1 MATFHSIFTSCGRAI
16 LLAAACVVVPLTA
29 SEPIAGTAVAER
41 ERSRRNTA
49 IEEARELLRKGDEV
63 YQAGRYAEAL
73 EAYAGARD
81 LLPDARISAE
91 LRAAAT
97 QRYVQ
102 ASIEHARVLSRNGDV
117 AGAKA
122 AVDKVLR
129 DDVAPNDAQAL
140 ALRAQL
146 DDPIRTNPALTAGH
160 AKNVDA
166 VRRLLYTAGG
176 AYDLGKFD
184 EARTHYEEVLRIDP
198 SNTAARRGME
208 KVAATKS
215 NYHKAAYDHTRAEML
230 SQVGAA
236 WELQVPAP
244 ELGAGPADPGA
255 AAADTGKVTVA
266 AKLDRIIIPKVAFDQ
281 ISLEEAVDYLRSTTR
296 TVDLGGTDSE
306 YVNFTVN
313 LGQPDSEIAKRI
325 RALTSFTTDE
335 FSVIIAPAGFT
346 SDELMTRSYRVPPDF
361 ITSLSSGA
369 KTPEASADP
378 FATSTA
384 KEGLLTKR
392 LSAQEAL
399 TQQGVLFP
407 EGASATYSASTN
419 ILRVVNTATNQDFI
433 SQAVEAMTKT
443 EPVLVSVRVTMIKT
457 QQTNLKE
464 LGFDWLVSP
473 FAVNGANSMFASGGT
488 VGNTTGRTGAD
499 FISPVDGTPISGV
512 PTIPAVPVNSGVVT
526 NGLRSGSH
534 ATNSSS
540 LDEMINNPYR
550 DVQRSSVA
558 PGILAVTGLFSDS
571 QVQMVMRGLDQKKGV
586 DIMAQPSTV
595 TRSGQSS
602 KIEIIREFIYPTE
615 YEPPQIPQSV
625 GLRTGGGFPITPSS
639 PTAFE
644 TKNVGITLE
653 VLPVADANKRF
664 VDITLNPSLS
674 DFDGFVN
681 YGSPI
686 NSIVTSPLGGS
697 RTEELTQNTILMPIF
712 SVQRLSTQLSVTD
725 GSTIALGGLMSERIQ
740 NVQDKVPIIG
750 NIPVLGRLPNNR
762 SPPPSSSWSTS
773 NSLIPPDVPIGIVDL
788 FLTSPF
794 LEIPLTCLP
803 PVSRKNIPSTK

>member
-1 MATFHSIFTSCGRAI
+1 MATFNSIFTSCGRAT
-16 LLAAACVVVPLTA
+16 LLAAVCVVVPLTA
-29 SEPIAGTAVAER
+29 SEPIAGTAVAES
-41 ERSRRNTA
+41 ERSRRTAA

-117 AGAKA
+117 AGAKS

-140 ALRAQL
+140 TFRAQL

-160 AKNVDA
+160 AKNIDA
-166 VRRLLYTAGG
+166 VRRLLYTADG

-184 EARTHYEEVLRIDP
+184 EAKTSYEAVLRIDP

-208 KVAATKS
+208 KAVASKS
-215 NYHKAAYDHTRAEML
+215 NYQKAAYDHTRAEML
-230 SQVGAA
+230 SQVDAA
-236 WELQVPAP
+236 WEIQVPAP
-244 ELGAGPADPGA
+244 ELGVGPADPGA
-255 AAADTGKVTVA
+255 AATDIGKVTVA
-266 AKLDRIIIPKVAFDQ
+266 AKLDRIIIPKVSFDQ
-281 ISLEEAVDYLRSTTR
+281 ITLEEAVDYLRLTTR
-296 TVDLGGTDSE
+296 TVDLGGTDPE

-313 LGQPDSEIAKRI
+313 LGSPDSEIAKRI
-325 RALTSFTTDE
+325 RAQRFDLRLAQVPLKQVLNYITELTLTSFTTDE

-346 SDELMTRSYRVPPDF
+346 SDELITRSYRVPPDF

-369 KTPEASADP
+369 TTPEAGADP
-378 FATSTA
+378 FATAPA
-384 KEGLLTKR
+384 KAGLLTKR

-407 EGASATYSASTN
+407 EGASASYSASTN
-419 ILRVVNTATNQDFI
+419 MLRVVNTATNHDFI
-433 SQAVEAMTKT
+433 SQVVAAMSQT

-473 FAVNGANSMFASGGT
+473 FALNGANSVFGSGGT

-499 FISPVDGTPISGV
+499 FVSPVDGTPIYGV

-534 ATNSSS
+534 AIDSNQI
-540 LDEMINNPYR
+540 DDMINNPYR

-558 PGILAVTGLFSDS
+558 PGVLAVTGLFSDS
-571 QVQMVMRGLDQKKGV
+571 QVQMVMRGLNQKKGV
-586 DIMAQPSTV
+586 DIMAQPATV

-615 YEPPQIPQSV
+615 YEPPQIPQSM
-625 GLRTGGGFPITPSS
+625 GLGTGGGFPITPSS

-644 TKNVGITLE
+644 TRNVGITLE
-653 VLPVADANKRF
+653 VLPVVDANKRF

-686 NSIVTSPLGGS
+686 NSIVTSALGGS
-697 RTEELTQNTILMPIF
+697 QTVELTRNTILMPIF
-712 SVQRLSTQLSVTD
+712 SVQRLATQLSVAD
-725 GSTIALGGLMSERIQ
+725 GATIVLGGLKSERIQ
-740 NVQDKVPIIG
+740 NVQDKVPLLG
-750 NIPVLGRLPNNR
+750 NIPVLGRLFQ
-762 SPPPSSSWSTS
+762 STAKQ
-773 NSLIPPDVPIGIVDL
+773 
-788 FLTSPF
+788 
-794 LEIPLTCLP
+794 
-803 PVSRKNIPSTK
+803 PVSTAIIFMVHVELLDPTGRPYRDR